1 MAWLG
6 DNLISESKFWL
17 YTFAFDGTRK
27 QWRYPLCHS
36 TPLNRI
42 SFLRD
47 AILVDA
53 RKLIEET
60 YSKASPSNVFE
71 WNLGLQANFIR
82 ADDLSVIPDAPPY
95 FPTPPLKSLETIYEM
110 DIRMEEAFRTITSKI
125 YEYESKRCAWIS
137 PIGLDMFI
145 THISNHIGL

>member
-6 DNLISESKFWL
+6 DNLISESKFGL
-17 YTFAFDGTRK
+17 YTFSFDDTRK
-27 QWRYPLCHS
+27 QWRYPLYHS
-36 TPLNRI
+36 TPLNWI
-42 SFLRD
+42 SFLRN

-60 YSKASPSNVFE
+60 YSKASPGNVFE

-82 ADDLSVIPDAPPY
+82 ADDLTVIPDAPSY
-95 FPTPPLKSLETIYEM
+95 FPTSPLKSLETIYEM

-125 YEYESKRCAWIS
+125 YEYESNICTWIS
-137 PIGLDMFI
+137 LMDLDMFI
-145 THISNHIGL
+145 IHISN